1 MKDFLAIYS
10 RKKVHFPVCV
20 FYVRQ
25 LGQGHPSAGPKRIPD
40 GQHLPI
46 GMYVISPPK

>member
-10 RKKVHFPVCV
+10 RKMFHFPVRA

-25 LGQGHPSAGPKRIPD
+25 LGQGLPSAGPKRIPD